1 MGIDWV
7 FSALLELN
15 GNKNLG
21 LDGFSIELQLGF
33 CEKKGDEVFQIV
45 FWTRE
50 IWEQCYLVLIPK
62 NEGAQDLKDFRPI
75 SLVGGLYKILA
86 KVLAKRL

>member
-45 FWTRE
+45 F
-50 IWEQCYLVLIPK
+50 
-62 NEGAQDLKDFRPI
+62 
-75 SLVGGLYKILA
+75 
-86 KVLAKRL
+86 